1 MAKLRELKL
10 SKILPLALSFLLLF
24 SFNSFS
30 TASTTCIP
38 SSNPF
43 SIQYASWQ
51 SQIPASPGE
60 TNLPLTVSMVYA
72 GGCQVNYASLQLSR
86 PQARASSSRSPT
98 DIDYIVNPA
107 PYAKFRLT
115 YTVNI
120 ARNASL

>member
-72 GGCQVNYASLQLSR
+72 GGCQVNMHLFNLTFHMHSHHL
-86 PQARASSSRSPT
+86 
-98 DIDYIVNPA
+98 PA
-107 PYAKFRLT
+107 PLQSSTTLSTLHHMHNFSQHTLLT
-115 YTVNI
+115 LPRMQ
-120 ARNASL
+120 A